1 MVYFSNLYP
10 VSSNLSYNQMKA
22 LGISLEGSTAIFSGL
37 EKTESGIFDISD
49 KLKKIQLKDH
59 LDSKE
64 VQSLNETIHFFLER
78 NDFDEIAII
87 KRGTKGTFAASPISF
102 KIEGLIQMY
111 KSKDVEFIAPATLRA
126 FYKKNENT
134 FNPKYAYQKA
144 SNDLAFYL
152 LKRE

>member
-1 MVYFSNLYP
+1 
-10 VSSNLSYNQMKA
+10 MKA

-37 EKTESGIFDISD
+37 EKTEAGMFEVSD
-49 KLKKIQLKDH
+49 KLKKVQLKDH

-64 VQSLNETIHFFLER
+64 VQSIHETIHSFLER
-78 NDFDEIAII
+78 NNFDEIAII

-111 KSKDVEFIAPATLRA
+111 KSNDVEFIAPATLRA
-126 FYKKNENT
+126 FYKKNENNFT
-134 FNPKYAYQKA
+134 PKYAYQKA

-152 LKRE
+152 LERGE

>member
-1 MVYFSNLYP
+1 
-10 VSSNLSYNQMKA
+10 MKV

-37 EKTESGIFDISD
+37 EKTESGIFEISD
-49 KLKKIQLKDH
+49 KLKKVQLKEH
-59 LDSKE
+59 LDPKE
-64 VQSLNETIHFFLER
+64 VQSIYETIQSFLER
-78 NDFDEIAII
+78 NNFDQIAII

-111 KSKDVEFIAPATLRA
+111 KSTDVEFIAPPTLRA

-134 FNPKYAYQKA
+134 FSPKYAYQKA

-152 LKRE
+152 LERES

>member
-1 MVYFSNLYP
+1 
-10 VSSNLSYNQMKA
+10 MKV

-37 EKTESGIFDISD
+37 EKTESGIYEISD
-49 KLKKIQLKDH
+49 KLKKVQLKDH

-64 VQSLNETIHFFLER
+64 VQSIYETIHSFLER
-78 NDFDEIAII
+78 NNFDGIAII

-111 KSKDVEFIAPATLRA
+111 EKIEVEFIAPATLRA

-134 FNPKYAYQKA
+134 HTPKYAYQKA
-144 SNDLAFYL
+144 ANDLAYYL
-152 LKRE
+152 LER

>member
-1 MVYFSNLYP
+1 
-10 VSSNLSYNQMKA
+10 MKA

-37 EKTESGIFDISD
+37 EKTDSGIFDISD

-64 VQSLNETIHFFLER
+64 VQSLHEAIQSFLES
-78 NDFDEIAII
+78 NQFDKIAII

-111 KSKDVEFIAPATLRA
+111 RSKDIEFIAPATLRA
-126 FYKKNENT
+126 FYKKNENSFT
-134 FNPKYAYQKA
+134 PKYNYQKA
-144 SNDLAFYL
+144 ANDLAFYL
-152 LKRE
+152 LER